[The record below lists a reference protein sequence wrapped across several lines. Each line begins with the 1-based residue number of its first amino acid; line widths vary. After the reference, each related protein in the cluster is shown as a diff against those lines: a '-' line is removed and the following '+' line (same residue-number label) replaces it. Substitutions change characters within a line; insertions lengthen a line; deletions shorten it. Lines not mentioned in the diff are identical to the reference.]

1 MKLQK
6 VFTSLRESSEKLA
19 RLSPGQKNKAL
30 AAVKES
36 IRART
41 ASIIAAND
49 HDVMR
54 AKDKG
59 MKESLVDR
67 LRLDETRME
76 GILSGID
83 EIIAQTDPVGQ
94 VVSGWTNENGLV
106 IKQVRV
112 PIGVAAIIYESR
124 PNVTV
129 DAFAIAY
136 KSGNAILLRGSSTA
150 LETNMEIVAAIK
162 AGLRS
167 VADCGAGV
175 PGAVE
180 LAASGKH
187 EEVDEILNARG
198 YIDVAL
204 PRGGADLIKMVV
216 EKASVPVIETGSG
229 ICHLF
234 VDESADLDRAAIIA
248 ENAKLQ
254 RPGVCNAIEVLL
266 VHSAVAE
273 AFLPKLSERFA
284 GRAQFL
290 CDERALPIMQKA
302 AAEAT
307 GTGVGAGSGATSASS
322 KAASAKKLAEK
333 VVAAGEKDF
342 DTEFLD
348 NILAIKV
355 VDSVEEAVAHINA
368 HNTKHSESILTADI
382 KNATYFKTNVDA
394 ACVYVNASTR
404 FTDGQVFGY
413 GAELGISTQKLHV
426 RGPMGLA
433 ALTTTKYIIEGEG
446 QIR

>member
-1 MKLQK
+1 MNLQDI
-6 VFTSLRESSEKLA
+6 FESLRESSKKLA
-19 RLSPGQKNKAL
+19 QLSPGQKNKAL
-30 AAVKES
+30 LAVKDS
-36 IRART
+36 LAART

-59 MKESLVDR
+59 MKDSLIDR
-67 LRLDETRME
+67 LRLDEARME

-94 VVSGWTNENGLV
+94 VVSGWTNENGLA

-167 VADCGAGV
+167 VSDCGAGV

-180 LAASGKH
+180 LAASGSRD
-187 EEVDEILNARG
+187 EVDDILNARG
-198 YIDVAL
+198 YIDVVL

-234 VDESADLDRAAIIA
+234 VDESADLDRAAVIA

-266 VHSAVAE
+266 VHSAVAQE
-273 AFLPKLSERFA
+273 FLPKLSEKFA
-284 GRAQFL
+284 GRAQFR

-302 AAEAT
+302 VVA
-307 GTGVGAGSGATSASS
+307 GVGAASGS
-322 KAASAKKLAEK
+322 LAEK
-333 VVAAGEKDF
+333 VVAAGENDF

-368 HNTKHSESILTADI
+368 HNTKHSESILTSSI
-382 KNATYFKTNVDA
+382 KNASYFKTNVDA

-433 ALTTTKYIIEGEG
+433 ALTTTKYLIEGEG

>member
-1 MKLQK
+1 MQTI
-6 VFTSLRESSEKLA
+6 FESLRESSKELA
-19 RLSPGQKNKAL
+19 RLSPGQKNRAL
-30 AAVKES
+30 ASVKEAIRTS
-36 IRART
+36 IPSILSANDLDVSRARE
-41 ASIIAAND
+41 
-49 HDVMR
+49 
-54 AKDKG
+54 KG
-59 MKESLVDR
+59 IKESLIDR
-67 LRLDETRME
+67 LSLNEARIE

-83 EIIAQTDPVGQ
+83 EIIAQTDPIGQ
-94 VVSGWTNENGLV
+94 VVSGWTNENGLA

-150 LETNMEIVAAIK
+150 LETNREIVAAIK
-162 AGLRS
+162 KGLAALS
-167 VADCGAGV
+167 DNGEGI

-180 LAASGKH
+180 LASSGKRD
-187 EEVDEILNARG
+187 EVDEILNARG
-198 YIDVAL
+198 YIDVVL

-234 VDESADLDRAAIIA
+234 VDASADLDRAVLIA

-266 VHSAVAE
+266 VHSSVAKD
-273 AFLPKLSERFA
+273 FLPKLVEKFA
-284 GRAQFL
+284 GRAQFR
-290 CDERALPIMQKA
+290 CDQRALPIVKA
-302 AAEAT
+302 AAEKA
-307 GTGVGAGSGATSASS
+307 SGYDGD
-322 KAASAKKLAEK
+322 KLSEK
-333 VVAAGEKDF
+333 ILAAGKDDF

-355 VDSVEEAVAHINA
+355 VDSVEEAVSHINS
-368 HNTKHSESILTADI
+368 HNTKHSESILTTDV
-382 KNATYFKTNVDA
+382 KNAAYFKTNIDA

-413 GAELGISTQKLHV
+413 GAELGISTQKFHV
-426 RGPMGLA
+426 RGPMGLS
-433 ALTTTKYIIEGEG
+433 ALTTTKFIIEGEG